1 MLDVL
6 IATTGRS
13 HDADDARLDAHPS
26 ARASRFDLRHG
37 VRVDRLTVNK
47 AESRDERLH
56 APWSLFLSHSTVR
69 TALRVPWQA
78 SDISRVSPL
87 RRARYLRDRR
97 TPSRWLARSQRRQQL
112 AMLRMAP
119 QPEQMLAE
127 RLVACVVYIG
137 RALAEQPLPRGH
149 GDRQRR
155 AALHVLGLSFVR
167 TARGLLGLI
176 ALGYPDQAT
185 MLLRRLLELGVGL
198 RDVLDDDQPGA
209 AHEWLS
215 RRRTKHSK
223 RRLAKYHLD
232 PLHQPLS
239 NLLHG
244 GPDAY
249 FIMHRELAGELPTGP
264 FLGAEVDV
272 ARLLVAS
279 MAAEFAERLLE
290 QLRNAGW
297 SEGPAGPRWILP
309 PASFLNCRLSCTC
322 KRPRCAR
329 AIRPSNGVVGAGRR
343 VDNRYPPPTGRR
355 SPSAPSATGRL
366 AVNRG

>member
-1 MLDVL
+1 MTLRMPDSFPLDRTDS
-6 IATTGRS
+6 TTRAMASIRRLGR
-13 HDADDARLDAHPS
+13 
-26 ARASRFDLRHG
+26 
-37 VRVDRLTVNK
+37 
-47 AESRDERLH
+47 E
-56 APWSLFLSHSTVR
+56 
-69 TALRVPWQA
+69 
-78 SDISRVSPL
+78 PL
-87 RRARYLRDRR
+87 RRARYLRDRQ
-97 TPSRWLARSQRRQQL
+97 TPARWLARSQRRQQL

-137 RALAEQPLPRGH
+137 RALAEQPLPRGRAE
-149 GDRQRR
+149 RQRR
-155 AALHVLGLSFVR
+155 AALHVLGLSLVR

-215 RRRTKHSK
+215 GRRTKHSK

-232 PLHQPLS
+232 ALHQPLS

-249 FIMHRELAGELPTGP
+249 FTMHRALAGELPTGP
-264 FLGAEVDV
+264 FVGAEVYV

-279 MAAEFAERLLE
+279 VAAEFAECLLE
-290 QLRNAGW
+290 QVRNAGW
-297 SEGPAGPRWILP
+297 SEHSGRPEVDLMTRE
-309 PASFLNCRLSCTC
+309 LSELQNELHLQT
-322 KRPRCAR
+322 
-329 AIRPSNGVVGAGRR
+329 SSM
-343 VDNRYPPPTGRR
+343 R
-355 SPSAPSATGRL
+355 SGGSP
-366 AVNRG
+366 

>member
-1 MLDVL
+1 
-6 IATTGRS
+6 
-13 HDADDARLDAHPS
+13 
-26 ARASRFDLRHG
+26 
-37 VRVDRLTVNK
+37 
-47 AESRDERLH
+47 
-56 APWSLFLSHSTVR
+56 
-69 TALRVPWQA
+69 
-78 SDISRVSPL
+78 
-87 RRARYLRDRR
+87 
-97 TPSRWLARSQRRQQL
+97 
-112 AMLRMAP
+112 MLRIAP

-137 RALAEQPLPRGH
+137 RALADQPLPRGR
-149 GDRQRR
+149 GARQRR

-198 RDVLDDDQPGA
+198 RDVLDDDQPGV

-215 RRRTKHSK
+215 GRHTKHSK
-223 RRLAKYHLD
+223 RRLARYHLD

-249 FIMHRELAGELPTGP
+249 FILHRERAGELPTGP
-264 FLGAEVDV
+264 FVGAEVDV

-279 MAAEFAERLLE
+279 IAAEFAERLLE

-297 SEGPAGPRWILP
+297 SEGTGWPEVDLATREFSELQTELHLQTTSMRSGGLP
-309 PASFLNCRLSCTC
+309 
-322 KRPRCAR
+322 
-329 AIRPSNGVVGAGRR
+329 
-343 VDNRYPPPTGRR
+343 
-355 SPSAPSATGRL
+355 
-366 AVNRG
+366 